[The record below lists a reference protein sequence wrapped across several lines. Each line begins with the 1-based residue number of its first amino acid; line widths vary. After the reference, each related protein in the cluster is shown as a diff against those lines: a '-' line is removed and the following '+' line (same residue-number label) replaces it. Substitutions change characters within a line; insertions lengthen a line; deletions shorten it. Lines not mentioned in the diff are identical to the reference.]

1 MTDEDILR
9 FLEDAKN
16 NFSDGAKIFLKE
28 NVSDDLLYIDEEDNC
43 IFRTDEMLVE
53 MFEKA
58 GFKILK
64 HTN

>member
-1 MTDEDILR
+1 MTDCDILK
-9 FLEDAKN
+9 FLEEAKRN
-16 NFSDGAKIFLKE
+16 LSPGGRIFLKE

-53 MFEKA
+53 LFGKA

-64 HTN
+64 HTD